1 MKNERWKRPVNFE
14 KLLFAE
20 GGVISWLGRCHVT
33 RFLSSV
39 RGGFVRRRRR
49 RVTAG

>member
-1 MKNERWKRPVNFE
+1 MKNERWKRPVSFE
-14 KLLFAE
+14 KLLFVE

-33 RFLSSV
+33 RFLSV
-39 RGGFVRRRRR
+39 PGVVRRRRR